1 MDLELEDYERLFSTL
16 DIHSGQWDLRRTN
29 TSISSSNL
37 YKQLLCQAWDRLPQS
52 LQTLHSGNTVKVIGI
67 AQVERGTNI
76 FSRCIAIW
84 QASGSGHLQN
94 LLIERFGPFSFH
106 LALVV
111 TAGKLHLVVRGWS
124 LFGIRLPG
132 LLAPSGNFY
141 KFDDHGRFNF
151 HVEIKHTFTGLIVR
165 YRGWLMPA
173 N

>member
-67 AQVERGTNI
+67 AQVER
-76 FSRCIAIW
+76 
-84 QASGSGHLQN
+84 
-94 LLIERFGPFSFH
+94 
-106 LALVV
+106 ALVV